1 MFENV
6 EKIETVTYDLV
17 NDLMTVYDTG
27 TSGYYQLPDD
37 VPGSKFVYYE
47 FEGFPSFSVEC
58 TINFDL
64 EGNDYI
70 DVDGNF
76 IHDGNDED
84 DEDNDYVVEVTINVN
99 PKYIVDA
106 REDVKDEL
114 FDIVGHEL
122 AHMIQKESHYD
133 FPSDELTEPLK
144 YYTQEHELEAQLV
157 GFILKSRKTG
167 KLIDDVV
174 RDFFEGKKV
183 KFNLSSSMI
192 EELTT
197 LVLKYIKEKSNVG

>member
-1 MFENV
+1 MIENV
-6 EKIETVTYDLV
+6 EKIETVTYDLIS
-17 NDLMTVYDTG
+17 DLMSVYDTN

-37 VPGSKFVYYE
+37 VPGSKFVYYD
-47 FEGFPSFSVEC
+47 FDGFPSFSVEC

-76 IHDGNDED
+76 VHDD
-84 DEDNDYVVEVTINVN
+84 DDDYVIEVMINVN
-99 PKYIVDA
+99 PKYIADS

-114 FDIVGHEL
+114 FDIIGHEL
-122 AHMIQKESHYD
+122 AHMIQKESDYD
-133 FPSDELTEPLK
+133 FPSDEVTEPLK

-167 KLIDDVV
+167 KPIDNVV

-183 KFNLSSSMI
+183 KFNLSPSMI

-197 LVLKYIKEKSNVG
+197 MVLKYIKEKSNVG

>member
-47 FEGFPSFSVEC
+47 FEGFSSFSVEC

-99 PKYIVDA
+99 PKYIADA